1 METIL
6 TILCVIPGGLLGCLI
21 YILINAKRVSGRWT
35 CRCQHCQHRNPGQTD
50 SNVTNRPIL
59 KTESFESGTGYLSP
73 SPNVCQADSE
83 APKPPPVTDPC
94 ITASEITNAPSSTT
108 EGSMHRISRW
118 RPRKKRRALSSRIQG
133 SVTSNSTAA
142 AFSNH
147 SAQGKQQMNIGRPR
161 ASILKSVYMTNRTS
175 RIPRPINREGLHCR
189 SRPKKVTFG
198 EI

>member
-1 METIL
+1 
-6 TILCVIPGGLLGCLI
+6 
-21 YILINAKRVSGRWT
+21 
-35 CRCQHCQHRNPGQTD
+35 
-50 SNVTNRPIL
+50 
-59 KTESFESGTGYLSP
+59 
-73 SPNVCQADSE
+73 
-83 APKPPPVTDPC
+83 
-94 ITASEITNAPSSTT
+94 
-108 EGSMHRISRW
+108 MHRISRW

-142 AFSNH
+142 AFSNP

-198 EI
+198 EIWVTRLYKWTCHIIWNVAWVWIILWPATLLPYCLCLPHVVCRAFEIAPRLASYHSAPVETAVLLFYVFIFVLYSC